1 MSRRGR
7 GAGSVYQDGDRWRA
21 SISVRMPNGGRRRR
35 TKVRATRAEAERALR
50 QLHAELDRG
59 LVDDESVGAYLERWL
74 EENARLKIRARTY
87 DAYESIIRNHL
98 IPELGKKKLS
108 KLSVADVQKLMN
120 MRRAYLS
127 PRTLIH
133 IKTLLG
139 TAIHQAEREGLVT
152 RNVARLAETPRAPDD
167 EVEPLGV
174 DQARQLLELLRG
186 DRLEALYSVALAV
199 GMRQSEIL
207 GLLWADVDLD
217 EGMLRVQRQLQRR
230 AGGWRFV
237 PPKTA
242 KGRRTIALPETAI
255 SALRAHRTRQLEERM
270 RAGPLWNEHGLVF
283 PRGDGEPLN
292 GQGVTRHLQMVMER
306 GGLPRK
312 RFHDLRHSCASLLLA
327 QGVPMKLIQVTL
339 GHTSMKTTADIYA
352 HVAPDLR
359 EQVASAMDGAL
370 AQP

>member
-1 MSRRGR
+1 MTRRGR

-35 TKVRATRAEAERALR
+35 TRVRATQAEAERALR
-50 QLHAELDRG
+50 DLHAELDRG
-59 LVDDESVGAYLERWL
+59 VVDDESVAAFLERWL

-98 IPELGKKKLS
+98 IPELGKKQLA
-108 KLSVADVQKLMN
+108 KLSVVDVQRLLN
-120 MRRAYLS
+120 MRRAFLA

-139 TAIHQAEREGLVT
+139 TALHQAEREGLVT

-167 EVEPLGV
+167 EVEPLSV
-174 DQARQLLELLRG
+174 DQARQLLTLLEG
-186 DRLEALYSVALAV
+186 DRLEALYKVALAI
-199 GMRQSEIL
+199 GMRQGEIL
-207 GLLWADVDLD
+207 GLLWADVELE
-217 EGMLRVQRQLQRR
+217 EGMLHVRRQLQRR
-230 AGGWRFV
+230 AGGWRLV

-242 KGRRTIALPETAI
+242 KGKRTIALPDTAI
-255 SALRAHRTRQLEERM
+255 AALRSHRTRQLEERM
-270 RAGPLWNEHGLVF
+270 RAGPLWTEHGLVF
-283 PRGDGEPLN
+283 TRGDGEPLN
-292 GQGVTRHLQMVMER
+292 GQAVTRRLQAVMER

-352 HVAPDLR
+352 HVAPGLR
-359 EQVASAMDGAL
+359 EQVAAAMDGAL
-370 AQP
+370 AR